1 MTPVGQGLCRGQR
14 VRSADLARNCRQ
26 LPYDEERGDMISAQ
40 RVLLDHSGANGSM
53 TRHVRGSLLASSLH
67 TLREL
72 GYYDRY
78 LFQLPER
85 YREPVLF
92 ALASSWLP
100 LEVADAHYQACDD
113 LELSDSEIVAIGEAV
128 AKRIMGTFLGTLFR
142 TGRGFGAAPTPWLVL
157 GQYHRVCERIIDG
170 GKFTVFET
178 GPKDAIVQTRG
189 LSLFRSR
196 YFRTATLGMFRGGVG
211 MFAKSCIARELPE
224 RSSRDSLTV
233 SLRWV

>member
-1 MTPVGQGLCRGQR
+1 MQ
-14 VRSADLARNCRQ
+14 
-26 LPYDEERGDMISAQ
+26 SAQ
-40 RVLLDHSGANGSM
+40 RVLLDHSGANGPVV
-53 TRHVRGSLLASSLH
+53 RNVRGSLLASSLH

-78 LFQLPER
+78 LMQLPER
-85 YREPVLF
+85 YRESVLF

-100 LEVADAHYQACDD
+100 LEVAEAHYQACDA
-113 LELSDSEIVAIGEAV
+113 LELDDNAIIGIGEAV

-142 TGRGFGAAPTPWLVL
+142 KGRGIGAAPTPWLVL
-157 GQYHRVCERIIDG
+157 GHYHRICERIVDG
-170 GKFTVFET
+170 GKFTVFEC

-189 LSLFRSR
+189 ISLFRSR

-211 MFAKSCIARELPE
+211 MFAKSCFARELPE
-224 RSSRDSLTV
+224 RSSRDTLTV